1 MAGNFLNKQNISVNL
16 SRKHSYR
23 ISFLKILS
31 FRQLVSDIFM
41 GSDLFE
47 KQWTPI
53 LAWNKCESVQ
63 SSRIKLVGAT
73 DQKMFSLHNLALI
86 QDPRY

>member
-47 KQWTPI
+47 KQ
-53 LAWNKCESVQ
+53 
-63 SSRIKLVGAT
+63 
-73 DQKMFSLHNLALI
+73 
-86 QDPRY
+86 